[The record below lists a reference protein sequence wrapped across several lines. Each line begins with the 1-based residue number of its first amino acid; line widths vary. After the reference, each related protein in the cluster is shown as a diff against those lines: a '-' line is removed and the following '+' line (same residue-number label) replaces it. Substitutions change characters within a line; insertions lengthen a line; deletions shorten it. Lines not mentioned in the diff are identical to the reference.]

1 MSVSLKHKSLS
12 KKPCKGTNKRAKYKI
27 NSNLFILSSE
37 STFDEVRGTN
47 NSEHT
52 TQFIRKTD
60 KFNIS
65 VGKEATF
72 KYLVSEHFWHI
83 LQKIIPTS
91 AKISVFCVFV

>member
-12 KKPCKGTNKRAKYKI
+12 KKRRK
-27 NSNLFILSSE
+27 
-37 STFDEVRGTN
+37 GTN

-65 VGKEATF
+65 VDKEATF

-83 LQKIIPTS
+83 LQKNIPTS
-91 AKISVFCVFV
+91 AKISDFCGFV

>member
-12 KKPCKGTNKRAKYKI
+12 KKPFK
-27 NSNLFILSSE
+27 
-37 STFDEVRGTN
+37 GTN

-52 TQFIRKTD
+52 RQFIRKTD

-83 LQKIIPTS
+83 LQKKYS
-91 AKISVFCVFV
+91 DFSKDFRFLCFCLKCLMCVFCLYR